1 MGGLDLSMAQG
12 GVISEWDHDP
22 RSLGTCD
29 EIKQGSL
36 NDCFLVAAHDAVCP
50 RVPIDEYIRENTIE
64 NGTSPGT
71 KYYEVKL
78 HDPETLEP
86 RWEAIDSTY
95 KPVDNNGT
103 IEHFYANPKSTGLL
117 EKAFIKQFTRTQD
130 AVCTHDPDG
139 VLGNRLRQDG
149 IHPEGDWLCT
159 KRGYDLLSYGSAYKA
174 LTMLTGENFKNVET
188 PDFRDADTAAKFLLV
203 NSNKEGPQGSMVAGG
218 WDRGGTA
225 QHAYSIRGV
234 STTANRLSEV
244 NQDNVFLNL
253 KNPKAVPASDQM
265 LFDKPISVRE
275 YLGDRDDTS
284 DNPGRFLMTMVH
296 EDTWDTLIGT
306 PENAQKF
313 TSYFGDSNHNFTSL
327 MSDFDLTDQLRSDP
341 DAVE

>member
-103 IEHFYANPKSTGLL
+103 IEHSYANPKSTGLL
-117 EKAFIKQFTRTQD
+117 EKAFVKQFTRTQD
-130 AVCTHDPDG
+130 AVCYHEPDAKY
-139 VLGNRLRQDG
+139 
-149 IHPEGDWLCT
+149 PEGLSMCSKTDASALWDRLP
-159 KRGYDLLSYGSAYKA
+159 GYGLLDFGYADKA
-174 LTMLTGENFKNVET
+174 LTMLTGE
-188 PDFRDADTAAKFLLV
+188 
-203 NSNKEGPQGSMVAGG
+203 
-218 WDRGGTA
+218 
-225 QHAYSIRGV
+225 
-234 STTANRLSEV
+234 
-244 NQDNVFLNL
+244 
-253 KNPKAVPASDQM
+253 
-265 LFDKPISVRE
+265 
-275 YLGDRDDTS
+275 
-284 DNPGRFLMTMVH
+284 
-296 EDTWDTLIGT
+296 
-306 PENAQKF
+306 
-313 TSYFGDSNHNFTSL
+313 
-327 MSDFDLTDQLRSDP
+327 
-341 DAVE
+341 

>member
-103 IEHFYANPKSTGLL
+103 IEHSYANPKSTGLL
-117 EKAFIKQFTRTQD
+117 EKAFIKQFTRTQNP
-130 AVCTHDPDG
+130 VCTHDPDATKTLPPG
-139 VLGNRLRQDG
+139 AKTLPSGEVLYIEKTLPSGEIVYDMCNK
-149 IHPEGDWLCT
+149 P
-159 KRGYDLLSYGSAYKA
+159 GYD
-174 LTMLTGENFKNVET
+174 M
-188 PDFRDADTAAKFLLV
+188 
-203 NSNKEGPQGSMVAGG
+203 
-218 WDRGGTA
+218 
-225 QHAYSIRGV
+225 
-234 STTANRLSEV
+234 
-244 NQDNVFLNL
+244 
-253 KNPKAVPASDQM
+253 
-265 LFDKPISVRE
+265 
-275 YLGDRDDTS
+275 
-284 DNPGRFLMTMVH
+284 
-296 EDTWDTLIGT
+296 
-306 PENAQKF
+306 
-313 TSYFGDSNHNFTSL
+313 
-327 MSDFDLTDQLRSDP
+327 
-341 DAVE
+341 